1 MIVSTNFLENR
12 PHILFHITYYIKKN
26 FFLIAGLLILL
37 AIALHAKF
45 GN

>member
-12 PHILFHITYYIKKN
+12 PHILFHITLKN
-26 FFLIAGLLILL
+26 VFLIAGLLILL